1 MLNLYINLY
10 SAIKNMIQINN
21 IRFDI
26 YDKYSEAQ
34 KHVKIIEKHTSKN
47 RKQQIK
53 HAKRICFPS
62 GLMYSFISCPFKK

>member
-34 KHVKIIEKHTSKN
+34 K
-47 RKQQIK
+47 
-53 HAKRICFPS
+53 
-62 GLMYSFISCPFKK
+62 

>member
-34 KHVKIIEKHTSKN
+34 KQYVKMIEMKHTSKN
-47 RKQQIK
+47 RKQQITK
-53 HAKRICFPS
+53 EKIR
-62 GLMYSFISCPFKK
+62 KT